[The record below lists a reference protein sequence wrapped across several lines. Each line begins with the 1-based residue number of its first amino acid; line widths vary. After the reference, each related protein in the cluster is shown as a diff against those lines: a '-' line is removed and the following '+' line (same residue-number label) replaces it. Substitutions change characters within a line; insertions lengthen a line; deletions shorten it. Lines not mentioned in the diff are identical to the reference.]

1 MHDNSFYLKSR
12 FARVAQLAQTSYESR
27 EGHNRTVDSRR
38 FERLVKEHKDAVYRQ
53 MVRVCEHR
61 EDAEDALA
69 AALMNA
75 FLAADQLSSEDAFRG
90 WLATI
95 GRRVCTRMRHHH
107 AFAETLDY
115 AEKKGLVA
123 DHAPEFDLQIMKRCV
138 HDAVDQL
145 PPTLGLVYRACE
157 LEERSLAEAAEEL
170 GISEAAAKSRL
181 HRARQAVRTALDQ
194 SVCSTVAS

>member
-1 MHDNSFYLKSR
+1 M
-12 FARVAQLAQTSYESR
+12 
-27 EGHNRTVDSRR
+27 
-38 FERLVKEHKDAVYRQ
+38 KEHKDAVYRQ

-69 AALMNA
+69 AALLNA

-107 AFAETLDY
+107 AFAETLDF

-123 DHAPEFDLQIMKRCV
+123 DQAPEFDLQIMKRCV
-138 HDAVDQL
+138 RDAVDRL
-145 PPTLGLVYRACE
+145 PPALGDVYRACE
-157 LEERSLAEAAEEL
+157 LEERSLADAATLL

-181 HRARQAVRTALDQ
+181 HRARQAVRAALDQ
-194 SVCSTVAS
+194 SVCSTDAS